1 MTTPSAIRELE
12 EEIRS
17 IKKALGNKLF
27 IAAHH
32 YQRGEVVAISDCIG
46 DSYRLAVESA
56 KTSAR
61 YILLCGVRFMA
72 ESAAILARENQMVIS
87 PDLRAG
93 CPMADM
99 INLPLMLKALEQLDG
114 VVGRP
119 VVPLT
124 YMNSYAEVKALTGER
139 GGAICTSSNA
149 EELLSYYIAR
159 KEPVFF
165 SPDFNLGINTARR
178 LGFPLEKIFKIDR
191 QGSLSALK
199 GESVASMPPPA
210 EGLLFLWDGYC
221 HVHKAFTVA
230 DVERV
235 RTSHPGIKVLVHP
248 ECDPEVVAASDGAG
262 STEWLY
268 RMLRA
273 APAGS
278 SWAIGTELNFV
289 YRAAAELPEKKIIP
303 LRESLCPNMARIGLE
318 EVLKALRRI
327 LDYENDSRGVALP
340 VVSVAPLAK
349 NQAKAALS
357 RMIELTE
364 G

>member
-1 MTTPSAIRELE
+1 
-12 EEIRS
+12 
-17 IKKALGNKLF
+17 
-27 IAAHH
+27 
-32 YQRGEVVAISDCIG
+32 
-46 DSYRLAVESA
+46 
-56 KTSAR
+56 
-61 YILLCGVRFMA
+61 
-72 ESAAILARENQMVIS
+72 
-87 PDLRAG
+87 
-93 CPMADM
+93 MADM

-149 EELLSYYIAR
+149 EKILSHYMEG

-178 LGFPLEKIFKIDR
+178 LGLSLEKIFKIDQ
-191 QGSLSALK
+191 QGNVSSLS
-199 GESVASMPPPA
+199 GGVVASMFPPA
-210 EGLLFLWDGYC
+210 DGVLFLWDGYC

-235 RTSHPGIKVLVHP
+235 RACYSDIKVLVHP

-278 SWAIGTELNFV
+278 CWAIGTELNFV
-289 YRAAAELPEKKIIP
+289 YRAAAEFPEKKIVP

-318 EVLKALRRI
+318 EVLKALRLI
-327 LDYENDSRGVALP
+327 LDYENGAPGTVLS
-340 VVSVAPLAK
+340 VVSVPPLAK
-349 NQAKAALS
+349 TQAKAALS